1 MNKKWPLPA
10 SLLLL
15 ALPGIAAAHP
25 GHDAGSSFAAGMI
38 HPLAGFDHLC
48 ALLAVGLLAGRMGA
62 RAGAAVA
69 STFLALS
76 GVGMLGGFAGIELPA
91 GELGIGASV
100 AIIALL
106 AWRPP
111 RALPVATAALAG
123 LFALFHGH
131 AHGAE
136 AVEGTA
142 QLAYS
147 AGMLLASGAV
157 IAAGAWLAIAPAWS
171 RFPLQHRRH

>member
-1 MNKKWPLPA
+1 MNKKWPLPV
-10 SLLLL
+10 SLLLI

-25 GHDAGSSFAAGMI
+25 GHASGTSFAAGAW

-48 ALLAVGLLAGRMGA
+48 ALIAVGLLAGRMGA
-62 RAGAAVA
+62 RTGTAVA
-69 STFLALS
+69 STFLALM
-76 GVGMLGGFAGIELPA
+76 GIGMLGGFAGIELPLD
-91 GELGIGASV
+91 EVGIGTSV
-100 AIIALL
+100 AVIALL

-111 RALPVATAALAG
+111 RALPVGTAALAG
-123 LFALFHGH
+123 LFAFFHGH

-147 AGMLLASGAV
+147 AGMLLASVTV
-157 IAAGAWLAIAPAWS
+157 IAAGAWLANASAWS
-171 RFPLQHRRH
+171 HFLLQRRRH